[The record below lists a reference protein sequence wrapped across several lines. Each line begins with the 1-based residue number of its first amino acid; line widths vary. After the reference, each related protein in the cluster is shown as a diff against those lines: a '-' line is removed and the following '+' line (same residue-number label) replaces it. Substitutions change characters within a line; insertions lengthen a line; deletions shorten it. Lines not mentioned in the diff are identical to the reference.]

1 MGANFDKWAMMSDD
15 ERVRFFDFVKTEV
28 ARLKAGGAVPDFFT
42 GTREEM
48 IASLEAERDEY
59 RKYIEQDVLKKI
71 KGQPGDEA
79 WGGDMIPMIVCLNRI
94 QETAS
99 LQFTYADGSGV
110 DVPISLAT
118 AEGLV
123 KDLRL
128 TLKR

>member
-1 MGANFDKWAMMSDD
+1 MGANFDKWVMMSED
-15 ERVRFFDFVKTEV
+15 ERFRFFDFVKTEI
-28 ARLKAGGAVPDFFT
+28 ARLEAGGAVPGCFK

-48 IASLEAERDEY
+48 IASLKAERDEY

-71 KGQPGDEA
+71 QPQPGDES
-79 WGGDMIPMIVCLNRI
+79 WGGDVPMIVCLNRI

-99 LQFTYADGSGV
+99 LQFTYADGSGL

-123 KDLRL
+123 KDLSL
-128 TLKR
+128 AQKR